1 MSDAPITLAP
11 AQTMKVIYG
20 LRGYDGEHCAIG
32 RDVTL
37 SAMDAPTFLP
47 AGSQMAYEIHGG
59 RKVLMERLTMRG
71 KPALLMPGDCHV

>member
-1 MSDAPITLAP
+1 MSETPINLGP
-11 AQTMKVIYG
+11 AQTARVVYG

-59 RKVLMERLTMRG
+59 RKVLMERLTLRG
-71 KPALLMPGDCHV
+71 KPALLTAGGDHV

>member
-1 MSDAPITLAP
+1 MSDTPINLGP
-11 AQTMKVIYG
+11 AQTARVVYG
-20 LRGYDGEHCAIG
+20 LRGFDGEHCAIG

-59 RKVLMERLTMRG
+59 RKVLMERLTLRG
-71 KPALLMPGDCHV
+71 KPALLTAGGDHV

>member
-1 MSDAPITLAP
+1 MSDTPITLAP

-47 AGSQMAYEIHGG
+47 AGSLMAYEIHGG

-71 KPALLMPGDCHV
+71 KPALLTAGGDHV